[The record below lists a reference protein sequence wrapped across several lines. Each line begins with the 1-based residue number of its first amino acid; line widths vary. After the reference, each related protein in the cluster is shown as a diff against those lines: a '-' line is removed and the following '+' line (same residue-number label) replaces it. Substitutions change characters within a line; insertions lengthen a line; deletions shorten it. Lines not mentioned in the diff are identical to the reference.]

1 MFQCGQGNKKPA
13 AAFAVCFF
21 AASKSLSKFPCVYAR
36 VVIVIVCAFRHAL
49 VQKRLAFPFALMH
62 NLVHETQI
70 FKRYRCNHSF
80 DSGRYVAGRD
90 CRSDRSRPINRFQM
104 GRRARSWQRE
114 VACIAAVAGKEARRF
129 FGSGIPPMNSPAI
142 PSERALARQGQMP
155 RVLLGGA
162 VRPFVATAHG
172 ADSDLPS
179 QRPAADYA
187 SSSISMIWRL
197 ASSAP
202 RATKQR

>member
-1 MFQCGQGNKKPA
+1 MRTGQQKTRRSVRRLLFRGQQ
-13 AAFAVCFF
+13 V
-21 AASKSLSKFPCVYAR
+21 SSKFPGVYAR

-162 VRPFVATAHG
+162 VRPFVATANG
-172 ADSDLPS
+172 ADSDLCAVA
-179 QRPAADYA
+179 RNRYA

-202 RATKQR
+202 RATKHR